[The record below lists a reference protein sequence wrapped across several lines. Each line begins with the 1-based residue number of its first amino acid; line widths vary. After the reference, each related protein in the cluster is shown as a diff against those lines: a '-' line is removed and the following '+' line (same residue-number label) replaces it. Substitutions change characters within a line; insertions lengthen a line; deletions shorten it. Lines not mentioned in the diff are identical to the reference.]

1 MHDSSVSVRTIH
13 GARLDGFADLFAG
26 FHGALQKKKNEFQV
40 LEISIFNGIKPLYME
55 YARDNFEY
63 HFAIPRYYHKVFS
76 AD

>member
-1 MHDSSVSVRTIH
+1 MTVPFPFVQYT
-13 GARLDGFADLFAG
+13 ARDWT
-26 FHGALQKKKNEFQV
+26 ALPIFLQVFTVHCKKNNEFQV